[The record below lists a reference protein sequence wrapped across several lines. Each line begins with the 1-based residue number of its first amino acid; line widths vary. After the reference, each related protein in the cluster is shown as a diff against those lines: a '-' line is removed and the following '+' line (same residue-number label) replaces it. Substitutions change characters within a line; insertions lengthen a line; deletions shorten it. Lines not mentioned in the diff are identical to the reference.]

1 MQETLPSLKETLNE
15 SDYQL
20 LIEALLERESSNNI
34 KFITTKEV
42 NKTYIKYKIEI
53 ISKELALEEIKNVDE
68 KVKRLKR

>member
-1 MQETLPSLKETLNE
+1 MQETLPPLKETLNE